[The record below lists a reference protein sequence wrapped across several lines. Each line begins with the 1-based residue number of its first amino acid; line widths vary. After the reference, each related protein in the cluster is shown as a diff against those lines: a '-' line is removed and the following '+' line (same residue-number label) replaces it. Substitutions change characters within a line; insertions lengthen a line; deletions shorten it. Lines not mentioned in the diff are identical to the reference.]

1 LQPRADFVRAM
12 FARIARCYDFMNRL
26 MTLGRDRAWR
36 RYVARQA
43 ALPQGGLA
51 LDVATG
57 TADLALALA
66 RQSPQGRVVGVDF
79 CPEMIDIGRAK
90 VATTGQV
97 TVQVDVQ
104 DELETAS
111 GSVIASEAKQSP
123 RHNCHHQ
130 WRLLRRSAPR
140 NDISERLPGE
150 NPRIR
155 FVMGDALQLPFA
167 DGRFDAV
174 TSGFALRN
182 VADIPQAF
190 TEMGRVVKAGGRVVN
205 LEIARPTLPV
215 FRQIFQL
222 YFYRL
227 VPLLGRFIAGQ
238 REAYHYLPA
247 SLTHFLSPEELK
259 AVMERVGLSQ
269 VWYRRLMLGTV
280 AVHVGLKE

>member
-1 LQPRADFVRAM
+1 MQTKANFVRAM
-12 FARIARCYDFMNRL
+12 FAHIAPCYDFMNHL
-26 MTLGRDRAWR
+26 MTLGRDQAWR

-57 TADLALALA
+57 TADLALAMS
-66 RQSPQGRVVGVDF
+66 RHSPHGRVVGVDF
-79 CPEMIDIGRAK
+79 CPEMVEVGRVK
-90 VATTGQV
+90 VAAAGQ
-97 TVQVDVQ
+97 
-104 DELETAS
+104 
-111 GSVIASEAKQSP
+111 
-123 RHNCHHQ
+123 
-130 WRLLRRSAPR
+130 
-140 NDISERLPGE
+140 

-155 FVMGDALQLPFA
+155 FVLGDALQLPFA
-167 DGRFDAV
+167 DGCFDAV

-215 FRQIFQL
+215 FRRLFHL

-227 VPLLGRFIAGQ
+227 VPLLGRVIAGQ
-238 REAYHYLPA
+238 GEAYHYLPS

-259 AVMERVGLSQ
+259 AVMERAGLSK

-280 AVHVGLKE
+280 AVHVGVKG

>member
-1 LQPRADFVRAM
+1 MQPRADFVRAM

-57 TADLALALA
+57 TADLALALT
-66 RQSPQGRVVGVDF
+66 RQSPHGRVVGVDF
-79 CPEMIDIGRAK
+79 CPEMINMGRVK
-90 VATTGQV
+90 VAKAGQ
-97 TVQVDVQ
+97 
-104 DELETAS
+104 
-111 GSVIASEAKQSP
+111 
-123 RHNCHHQ
+123 
-130 WRLLRRSAPR
+130 
-140 NDISERLPGE
+140 

-155 FVMGDALQLPFA
+155 FVIGDALQLPFA

-190 TEMGRVVKAGGRVVN
+190 AEMGRVVKAGGRVVN
-205 LEIARPTLPV
+205 LEIARPTLPI
-215 FRQIFQL
+215 FCQIFHI

-227 VPLLGRFIAGQ
+227 VPLLGRLIAGQ

-280 AVHVGLKE
+280 AVHVGLKG

>member
-1 LQPRADFVRAM
+1 MSTKADLVRAM
-12 FARIARCYDFMNRL
+12 FARIARRYDFMNRL

-66 RQSPQGRVVGVDF
+66 RQSPHGRVVGLDF

-90 VATTGQV
+90 VATARQ
-97 TVQVDVQ
+97 
-104 DELETAS
+104 
-111 GSVIASEAKQSP
+111 
-123 RHNCHHQ
+123 
-130 WRLLRRSAPR
+130 
-140 NDISERLPGE
+140 

-155 FVMGDALQLPFA
+155 FVMGDALRLPFA
-167 DGRFDAV
+167 DGCFDAV

-182 VADIPQAF
+182 VADISQAF
-190 TEMGRVVKAGGRVVN
+190 TEMGRVVKAGGRVVC
-205 LEIARPTLPV
+205 LEIARPRLPI
-215 FRQIFQL
+215 FRQLFHL

-227 VPLLGRFIAGQ
+227 VPLLGRFIVGQ
-238 REAYHYLPA
+238 GEAYHYLPH
-247 SLTHFLSPEELK
+247 SLTHFLSPDELK
-259 AVMERVGLSQ
+259 AVMEKVGLSR

-280 AVHVGLKE
+280 AVHVGFGKTGQPARYSGRTRGSLSGRRTRWPAEMRSKPGSSP

>member
-1 LQPRADFVRAM
+1 MQPRADFVRAM
-12 FARIARCYDFMNRL
+12 FGRIARCYDFMNRL

-66 RQSPQGRVVGVDF
+66 RQSPHGRVVGVDF
-79 CPEMIDIGRAK
+79 CPEMINMGRGK
-90 VATTGQV
+90 VAKAGQ
-97 TVQVDVQ
+97 
-104 DELETAS
+104 
-111 GSVIASEAKQSP
+111 
-123 RHNCHHQ
+123 
-130 WRLLRRSAPR
+130 
-140 NDISERLPGE
+140 

-155 FVMGDALQLPFA
+155 FVIGDALQLPFA

-190 TEMGRVVKAGGRVVN
+190 AEMGRVVKAGGRVVN
-205 LEIARPTLPV
+205 LEIARPTLPI
-215 FRQIFQL
+215 FRQLFHL

-227 VPLLGRFIAGQ
+227 VPLLGRVIAGQ
-238 REAYHYLPA
+238 REAYHYLPN

-259 AVMERVGLSQ
+259 AVMERVGLSK

-280 AVHVGLKE
+280 AVHVGSRNITANLKD

>member
-1 LQPRADFVRAM
+1 MQPRADFVRAM

-43 ALPQGGLA
+43 ALPQGELRPEASSRGSARGAQPEGLA

-66 RQSPQGRVVGVDF
+66 RQSPHGRVVGVDF
-79 CPEMIDIGRAK
+79 CPEMINMGRVK
-90 VATTGQV
+90 VAKAGQ
-97 TVQVDVQ
+97 
-104 DELETAS
+104 
-111 GSVIASEAKQSP
+111 
-123 RHNCHHQ
+123 
-130 WRLLRRSAPR
+130 
-140 NDISERLPGE
+140 

-155 FVMGDALQLPFA
+155 FVIGDALQLPFA

-182 VADIPQAF
+182 VTDIPQAF
-190 TEMGRVVKAGGRVVN
+190 AEMGRVVKAGGRVVN

-215 FRQIFQL
+215 FCQIFHI

-227 VPLLGRFIAGQ
+227 VPLLGRVIAGQ
-238 REAYHYLPA
+238 REAYHYLPN

>member
-1 LQPRADFVRAM
+1 MSTKADLVRAM

-26 MTLGRDRAWR
+26 MTVGRDRAWR

-66 RQSPQGRVVGVDF
+66 RQSPHGRVVGLDF

-90 VATTGQV
+90 VATAGQV

-130 WRLLRRSAPR
+130 WRLLRRCAPR
-140 NDISERLPGE
+140 NDS
-150 NPRIR
+150 
-155 FVMGDALQLPFA
+155 
-167 DGRFDAV
+167 
-174 TSGFALRN
+174 T
-182 VADIPQAF
+182 
-190 TEMGRVVKAGGRVVN
+190 
-205 LEIARPTLPV
+205 PTL
-215 FRQIFQL
+215 L
-222 YFYRL
+222 CYTRL
-227 VPLLGRFIAGQ
+227 
-238 REAYHYLPA
+238 
-247 SLTHFLSPEELK
+247 LSTP
-259 AVMERVGLSQ
+259 S
-269 VWYRRLMLGTV
+269 
-280 AVHVGLKE
+280 